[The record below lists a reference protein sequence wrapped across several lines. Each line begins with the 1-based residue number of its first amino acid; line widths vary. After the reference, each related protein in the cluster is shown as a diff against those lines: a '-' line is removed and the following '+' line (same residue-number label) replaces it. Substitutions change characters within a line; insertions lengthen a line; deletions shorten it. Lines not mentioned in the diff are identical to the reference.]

1 MRPAMTTTKTRIQ
14 VYSRWR
20 KAIAP
25 SLIASEIST
34 IFLLPRGWAR
44 TERA

>member
-1 MRPAMTTTKTRIQ
+1 MTTTKTRIQ
-14 VYSRWR
+14 VYSRRR

-25 SLIASEIST
+25 SRIASEIS
-34 IFLLPRGWAR
+34 IIRALPRGWAR